1 MYVEAMIVTNDESV
15 RSLPEQAVVYD
26 GGQSYIFILEEE
38 EHAKIEQASDSGN
51 QEDHGR
57 HLKAV
62 PVITGT
68 SEEGYVEIRLLKE
81 IKKESM
87 VVTNGAFF
95 VLSEMRKGE
104 GGHHH

>member
-1 MYVEAMIVTNDESV
+1 MNPYVHF
-15 RSLPEQAVVYD
+15 
-26 GGQSYIFILEEE
+26 QSKPSFVIEEE
-38 EHAKIEQASDSGN
+38 EQADVEQVSDAGD
-51 QEDHGR
+51 QEHHGT

-68 SEEGYVEIRLLKE
+68 SEEGYVEIRLLE
-81 IKKESM
+81 DITEESR
-87 VVTNGAFF
+87 VVTKGAFF